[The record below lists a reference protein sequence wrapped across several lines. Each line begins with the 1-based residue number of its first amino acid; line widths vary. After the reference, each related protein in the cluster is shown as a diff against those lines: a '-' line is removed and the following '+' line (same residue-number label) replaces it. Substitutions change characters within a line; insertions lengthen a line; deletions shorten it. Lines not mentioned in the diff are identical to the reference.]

1 MKLKFPPRTDGTIPE
16 IDTKGRQI
24 VIIGANGAGK
34 SRFANRLAADLG
46 PRAYRL
52 SALEGLYGNRRDVIP
67 ADDETGSVGMLY
79 NRLKPFENASEQSQ
93 GRLSELQQLMSM
105 LMHDEMLNLLSYKLA
120 HAEKRDAELR
130 PTKLDSV
137 ISLWQEVFP
146 GNRILIESGRFLF
159 SRKQRD
165 DSYSALKLSDG
176 EQAVIYYIAAVLYAP
191 RGAAI
196 FINSPEIFLHPTIM
210 QQLWNRIEALRP
222 DCSFIYTTHDLDF
235 ASSREGAQVIWVRD
249 FDASTMSWDYS
260 EVENRGGISDEI
272 YKAVIGARKPVLF
285 IEGDGVHSI
294 DSKLYPLIFKEY
306 TVKSLGS
313 CNKVIE
319 ATRTFNDLNSFH
331 HLDSC
336 GIVDRD
342 RRDAHEV
349 EYLRGKRVMVPEVAE
364 IENILMLEEVIKAVA
379 ARHGADPA
387 KVFSKVS
394 NAVIAMFDHDLK
406 SQALMHTRH
415 RVKRTVEY
423 RIDGKF
429 NSIALFERHIAGLVD
444 EIAPRRIYEEICRKF
459 RGYVRDGDY
468 LSVLKV
474 YNQKSMLPGSNV
486 ASLCGLRNKEE
497 YIADIIDILRRD
509 LPGADMIRRA
519 VRRCLNIPS
528 QQDTPGDSQKPI

>member
-1 MKLKFPPRTDGTIPE
+1 MKLKFPPRTDGTVPE

-67 ADDETGSVGMLY
+67 ADDGTGSVATLY
-79 NRLKPFENASEQSQ
+79 NRLRPFENVSEQSQ
-93 GRLSELQQLMSM
+93 ERLSELQQLMSM

-249 FDASTMSWDYS
+249 FDAATMSWDYS

-364 IENILMLEEVIKAVA
+364 IENIMMLEEVIKAVA

-387 KVFSKVS
+387 RVFAKVS
-394 NAVIAMFDHDLK
+394 HAVISMFEHDLK

-429 NSIALFERHIAGLVD
+429 NNIAMFERHIAGLVD
-444 EIAPRRIYEEICRKF
+444 EIAPRRIYEEICREF
-459 RGYVRDGDY
+459 RRFVSEGDY

-486 ASLCGLRNKEE
+486 ASLCGLHNKEE
-497 YIADIIDILRRD
+497 YIADVIEILRRD
-509 LPGADMIRRA
+509 LPGAEMIRRA
-519 VRRCLNIPS
+519 VRRCLNIP
-528 QQDTPGDSQKPI
+528 QPGEAQKPI